1 MNPISFD
8 ELDVQFPEGFC
19 QHLSMFGALSQ
30 DSLAFLLQKGT
41 LYRAEAGDQL
51 FRLGDSSDH
60 FFVIID
66 GSVRFYQHRDND
78 GERVPLR
85 LYKAGEQIGFVGMIG
100 LHQRRGDAM
109 IETGGYLLEIS
120 SALFHQLCEQY
131 PEMFMIFLINI
142 TREMSREISHLDEM
156 CAAKPI

>member
-1 MNPISFD
+1 MKVISFA
-8 ELDVQFPEGFC
+8 ELDKQFPQGFC

-30 DSLAFLLQKGT
+30 ESLGFLLQQGT
-41 LYRAEAGDQL
+41 LYRAEVGDQL
-51 FRLGDSSDH
+51 FKLGDSSDH

-78 GERVPLR
+78 GELVPLR

-100 LHQRRGDAM
+100 LHQRRGDAV
-109 IETGGYLLEIS
+109 IETEGHLLEIS
-120 SALFHQLCEQY
+120 SALFHKLCEQY

-142 TREMSREISHLDEM
+142 TREMSREISHLDQM
-156 CAAKPI
+156 YADKH